1 MDGKRIK
8 SLFLDHNT
16 ATQESVLI
24 CPGLK
29 TEEKERRRK
38 RKRIKRGKR
47 VEGEISTYR
56 LYRYSYFLF
65 LFFAICLDVFIS

>member
-1 MDGKRIK
+1 MDRKRIK

-38 RKRIKRGKR
+38 RKRKKKGKEGGRGNFNLR
-47 VEGEISTYR
+47 TV
-56 LYRYSYFLF
+56 
-65 LFFAICLDVFIS
+65 